1 MRQQESD
8 TLVLHRI
15 TKRFPGVTALDGVTL
30 SFRRGEVH
38 ALLGEN
44 GAGKSTLIKVLAGA
58 YSPDDGEIR
67 WEGESYPGMTPRLA
81 KQLGIQ
87 VIYQEFNLVPT
98 LSAAENIFLG
108 DFLGNGFLVDRKAMN
123 RQAAELFGRMNV
135 ALNPEAIVGD
145 LSSAQ
150 QQIVEIAKSV
160 SKQAKVLIMDE
171 PSAPLSISEVAAM
184 FEIVRKLKAEG
195 VTIIYISHRM
205 DELFEIADRV
215 TVMRDGKY
223 VGTKEIA
230 STNREELVNLMVGR
244 ELTESYPSRSSVPRE
259 TMLEVEALSGGGF
272 RDISFA
278 LRKGE
283 IVGLSGLVGAGRT
296 ELARA
301 LFGADPIASGTIR
314 IEGDAVTIRSPADAI
329 RRGIGLIPED
339 RKRQGL
345 ILRSSVQRN
354 VALPNLK
361 ELSKLSVVRS
371 DKEAALAE
379 AYRESL
385 QIKTPTIGQLAVHL
399 SGGNQQKIV
408 LAKWLARNCK
418 ILIFDEPTRGIDVGA
433 KQEIYKLMNTL
444 AEQGVA
450 ILMISSDMEELLGMS
465 DRILVLCEGR
475 MTGELSRDRFSQQ
488 RIMELASGI

>member
-1 MRQQESD
+1 MGQQQSD
-8 TLVLHRI
+8 ALVLHRI

-44 GAGKSTLIKVLAGA
+44 GAGKSTLIKILAGA
-58 YSPDDGEIR
+58 YVPDEGEIR
-67 WEGESYPGMTPRLA
+67 WEGGSYPRMTPKLA

-108 DFLGNGFLVDRKAMN
+108 DFAGNGFLVDRKAMN
-123 RQAAELFGRMNV
+123 RQAAELFAKMNV
-135 ALNPEAIVGD
+135 SLDPEAIVGD

-160 SKQAKVLIMDE
+160 SKRAKLLIMDE
-171 PSAPLSISEVAAM
+171 PSAPLSISEVEAM
-184 FEIVRKLKAEG
+184 FDIVRKLKEEG

-205 DELFEIADRV
+205 DEIFEIADRV
-215 TVMRDGKY
+215 TVMRDGQY
-223 VGTKEIA
+223 VGTKTTA

-244 ELTESYPSRSSVPRE
+244 ELTESYPARSAMPRKPA
-259 TMLEVEALSGGGF
+259 LEIEALSGVGF
-272 RDISFA
+272 RNITFA
-278 LRKGE
+278 VRQGE

-301 LFGADPIASGTIR
+301 LFGADPVASGTIR
-314 IEGDAVTIRSPADAI
+314 IEGKEAAIRSPADAI
-329 RRGIGLIPED
+329 RLGIGLIPED

-345 ILRSSVQRN
+345 ILRSSVRSN
-354 VALPNLK
+354 IALPNLR
-361 ELSKLSVVRS
+361 ELSRLTVMRS
-371 DKEAALAE
+371 GEESALAE
-379 AYRESL
+379 AYRDSL

-433 KQEIYKLMNTL
+433 KQEIYKLMNAL

-450 ILMISSDMEELLGMS
+450 IVMISSDMEELLGMS
-465 DRILVLCEGR
+465 DRIIVLCEGR
-475 MTGELSRDRFSQQ
+475 MTGELSKERFSQQ